1 MKCKVFEEQ
10 LLEVIL
16 QCEEEISKISNALHD
31 NYREKLKTELQELKQ
46 FCDKMNPNNR
56 DDEDGEELKTQVLQ
70 LQIELVEE
78 GVGESGAAEETRE
91 IRNRMQLLLKNVT
104 DFERKLRGLTDEIV
118 NLEREK
124 EQQCQKYEVLPNTK
138 ENSKQRW
145 NSEKV
150 NKTSSDADQDLMDLD
165 LEKETDTIRS
175 LLEKEKMRLKGE
187 SYIPKDESD

>member
-1 MKCKVFEEQ
+1 
-10 LLEVIL
+10 
-16 QCEEEISKISNALHD
+16 
-31 NYREKLKTELQELKQ
+31 
-46 FCDKMNPNNR
+46 
-56 DDEDGEELKTQVLQ
+56 
-70 LQIELVEE
+70 
-78 GVGESGAAEETRE
+78 
-91 IRNRMQLLLKNVT
+91 MQLLLKNVT
-104 DFERKLRGLTDEIV
+104 DFERKLRGLTDEIE

-124 EQQCQKYEVLPNTK
+124 EQQCQKYEVLLTTK

-150 NKTSSDADQDLMDLD
+150 KKTSSDTDQDLMDFD

>member
-1 MKCKVFEEQ
+1 MHQ
-10 LLEVIL
+10 QGGIL
-16 QCEEEISKISNALHD
+16 SFGDPSSFPQRHSTRNQGSSHTASCASPM
-31 NYREKLKTELQELKQ
+31 R
-46 FCDKMNPNNR
+46 R
-56 DDEDGEELKTQVLQ
+56 VLQ

-104 DFERKLRGLTDEIV
+104 DFERKLRGLTDEIE

-124 EQQCQKYEVLPNTK
+124 EQQCQKYEVLLTTK

-150 NKTSSDADQDLMDLD
+150 NKTSSDTDQDLMDLD
-165 LEKETDTIRS
+165 L
-175 LLEKEKMRLKGE
+175 
-187 SYIPKDESD
+187 